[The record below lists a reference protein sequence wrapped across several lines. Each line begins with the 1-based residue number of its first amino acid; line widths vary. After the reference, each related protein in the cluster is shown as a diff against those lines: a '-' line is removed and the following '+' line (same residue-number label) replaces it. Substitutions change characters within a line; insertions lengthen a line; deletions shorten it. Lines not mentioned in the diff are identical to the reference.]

1 MGRKLRIRSKA
12 VLRLQR
18 RLEQNGWPR
27 LQMALIVLLTGLAGL
42 LCSFLMLL
50 AGLDSMAVRYPLAL
64 GLAYGFFLFMLWLW
78 LRNRGDDPGFAELAS
93 GDFNWNPKGGGR
105 LAAPRSGGGGDFAGG
120 GASASFE
127 APAAAAVPLPV
138 EAEGGWS
145 LGKGAASVA
154 EADELAIPLAVVAFF
169 LGLMLASFYLI
180 YLAPALFAELL
191 FDGVL
196 SYSLYRRLRRTGGDV
211 NHWLVTALRRTALPF
226 LLTAVFLVA
235 IGLVMEA
242 WAPGVRSI
250 GELIAHQG

>member
-42 LCSFLMLL
+42 LCSFLMLI
-50 AGLDSMAVRYPLAL
+50 AGVESMAVRYPLAL

-78 LRNRGDDPGFAELAS
+78 LRNRGDDPGFGDLAS
-93 GDFNWNPKGGGR
+93 ADFNWNPGSGSR
-105 LAAPRSGGGGDFAGG
+105 LAAPRSGGGDFAGG
-120 GASASFE
+120 GASASFD
-127 APAAAAVPLPV
+127 APAVPVP
-138 EAEGGWS
+138 AESGWS
-145 LGKGAASVA
+145 LGKSAASVA
-154 EADELAIPLAVVAFF
+154 DADEFAVPLAVLLFI

-196 SYSLYRRLRRTGGDV
+196 SYSLYRRLRRTEGDAD
-211 NHWLVTALRRTALPF
+211 HWLVTACRRTALPF
-226 LLTAVFLVA
+226 LLTAVFLVL
-235 IGLVMEA
+235 IGLALEA
-242 WAPGVRSI
+242 WAPGARSI
-250 GELIAHQG
+250 GEVLAHQG

>member
-12 VLRLQR
+12 VLRLQH

-50 AGLDSMAVRYPLAL
+50 AGIDSMAVRYPLAL

-78 LRNRGDDPGFAELAS
+78 LRNRGDDPGFGDLVS
-93 GDFNWNPKGGGR
+93 GDFNWNPGSGGR

-127 APAAAAVPLPV
+127 APAAVPLPA
-138 EAEGGWS
+138 EADSGWS

-154 EADELAIPLAVVAFF
+154 DADELAIPLAVVVFC

-196 SYSLYRRLRRTGGDV
+196 SYSLYRRLRRTGDDAD
-211 NHWLVTALRRTALPF
+211 HWLVTACRRTALPF
-226 LLTAVFLVA
+226 LLTAVFLVLT
-235 IGLVMEA
+235 GLAMEA
-242 WAPGVRSI
+242 WAPGARSI
-250 GELIAHQG
+250 GEVLAYQG